1 VLARPDEYLVAARS
15 RGRPVGLDM
24 RNSVA
29 TQPIGVI
36 ISGADFKTEAAAN
49 FAGEKALVE
58 FLDRL
63 ATRMKC
69 LSPYRIRRRL
79 WPRRLIK
86 ANQGG
91 P

>member
-49 FAGEKALVE
+49 FAGEGAGRVLGPPRDEDEMPKPLPYPAAP
-58 FLDRL
+58 L
-63 ATRMKC
+63 A
-69 LSPYRIRRRL
+69 SSF
-79 WPRRLIK
+79 
-86 ANQGG
+86 N
-91 P
+91 